1 MSESTPEEQFVTE
14 PLPILLLNGPNLNML
29 GTRQPAVYGTD
40 TLVDVVELAERTASE
55 LGYGLRAVQTNHEG
69 QMIDV
74 IHESVGKISGIVIN
88 PAGWTHT
95 SVALADALVI
105 PDVPIMEVHISNVH
119 RREAFRHHSYVS
131 ANAAGIIVGYG
142 IRGYE
147 FAIRRLVELVG

>member
-1 MSESTPEEQFVTE
+1 
-14 PLPILLLNGPNLNML
+14 
-29 GTRQPAVYGTD
+29 
-40 TLVDVVELAERTASE
+40 
-55 LGYGLRAVQTNHEG
+55 
-69 QMIDV
+69 MIDV

-119 RREAFRHHSYVS
+119 KREEFRHHSFVS
-131 ANAAGIIVGYG
+131 PLASGVIIGYG

-147 FAIRRLVELVG
+147 FAIRRLVEVLG